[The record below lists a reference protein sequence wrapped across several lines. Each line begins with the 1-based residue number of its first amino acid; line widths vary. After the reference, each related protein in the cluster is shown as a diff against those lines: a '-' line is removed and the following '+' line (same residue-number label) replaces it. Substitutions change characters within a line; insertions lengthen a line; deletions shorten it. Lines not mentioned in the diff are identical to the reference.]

1 MWKLDPLASM
11 KNSGLRTKY
20 WILNHSKL
28 IEQSGV
34 AVSEQTHLN
43 PYFSQL
49 QSYWKGFA
57 LDNFGIFFYRNWNLA
72 DKDIFKKIKLY
83 FVGTSCF
90 AILYIS
96 FFSSL
101 FLFVLIDWLYFH
113 NTPDLSVHNI
123 FLICT
128 LEIPKGSNGFLATHL
143 IETK

>member
-72 DKDIFKKIKLY
+72 DKDIFKKNQTLFCRYLMFRY
-83 FVGTSCF
+83 FV
-90 AILYIS
+90 YI

-101 FLFVLIDWLYFH
+101 FLFDWLYFH

>member
-1 MWKLDPLASM
+1 MPSNDHRSFWKLLKTLRKWGSWTEARAFCRKVWKLDPLASM

-57 LDNFGIFFYRNWNLA
+57 LDNFGIFFIATGTSLI
-72 DKDIFKKIKLY
+72 KIFKKKIKLY
-83 FVGTSCF
+83 FFGTSCF

-96 FFSSL
+96 FFL
-101 FLFVLIDWLYFH
+101 LCFFLF
-113 NTPDLSVHNI
+113 
-123 FLICT
+123 
-128 LEIPKGSNGFLATHL
+128 
-143 IETK
+143 

>member
-57 LDNFGIFFYRNWNLA
+57 LDNFGIFLIA
-72 DKDIFKKIKLY
+72 T
-83 FVGTSCF
+83 GTSLIKIF
-90 AILYIS
+90 LKKSNSILSVPHVSLFCIYL